1 MLLGVIASPEFAFM
15 LFFRQLFALCVKNWI
30 ILAKHPV
37 DGIGTITPVAALKD
51 TFDGTLKLP
60 WSDDTSG
67 IGVPTPRDIMS
78 RVTQGFSS
86 KQLSAVMQV
95 DSDQIGNLC
104 QQNFNGVSDCFASVL
119 FEAAPTAGSNATFNY
134 TIRADSHLAF
144 VDVKSHASDY
154 EVRILPLQWAIESAF
169 IELETG
175 VSPPTPLEWP
185 FTQSTTDAE
194 LQGIRISYLGL
205 IENYLVIAFF
215 AAFIGTGYHLAG
227 AAMEERASGLTSQM
241 KATGLFDSARVISW
255 HLSISLAYLPGW
267 IVIAVLWHVKV
278 FTGTSAGILIGLH
291 LLLGLSLTSWS
302 MFLMAP
308 FGKSP
313 QLAAIVSMVLS
324 FLFVVIGFSM
334 TEVSMAVAVILSL
347 LFPPYFYPMA
357 IRCICNFET
366 QFQTTSATEAAP
378 ISHLILWPL
387 FLVAAVNV
395 FLWPWL
401 GAVWERYLYD
411 AQNPSDGLL
420 FWARRSKNSSGHSM
434 TEGVAISMRN
444 VGKEFRPSI
453 FSKKKD
459 VVTAISDLSL
469 DIPKNGIYVLLGP
482 NGQVFSIR
490 RSTVMSILAGLTG
503 RTRGTVVFE
512 GGSEQPPRGS
522 IGIVPQKNILL
533 PDLSCYQT
541 LHLWRM
547 IKPPVDD
554 LTAEE
559 DIVQTLR
566 DCDLGDKLNYNAESL
581 SGGQKRKL
589 QLAIGLVG
597 GSKILLVDECTSGVD
612 PLSRRAIWKTLTAVK
627 HDRTIVFTTHFLDE
641 ADLLADE
648 IAVLAAP
655 GKLVAY
661 GNPVSLKSNL
671 GEGYTLKV
679 TYSGSQ
685 ETSRLL
691 EVIRPLGARAHAS
704 TSGTTHQALYHLKT
718 SDSAI
723 VSKIL
728 NAVDRN
734 RDRLGIESY
743 SVSAASIEDIF
754 LDLIQEA
761 EHDGADAKKLDVPSS
776 PELPELPPVPSV
788 PPRLELTRASQRSML
803 GQALTIFHKRFVIAR
818 RNYFVTP
825 LLAMAVLIIASCLPL
840 AFVPP
845 NGQACVVSINDDDL
859 TDLFLPTVL
868 GFQADFG
875 DDNFPGTGVLDAPP
889 GIIDTLGN
897 STVGILRASGLIHDL
912 PDNATFVDTIM
923 QTFRTQFTGGI
934 SMDLNSGNS
943 LFAWQA
949 DSHSPGMILLN
960 TVSNILYNKAL
971 NDTGRGDGTSRL
983 IIPSFG
989 TFPEI
994 SEGNLKPLKWAAVFT
1009 AAMAMQFSNGLSN
1022 PTGLWLGHLMF
1033 DSLFSIVSASILV
1046 GVFAAKS
1053 TLFHGLGYLWL
1064 VMVLYG
1070 FTGTLF
1076 AYCFSL
1082 FITSPLTAFAT
1093 VAAYQV
1099 VIFALYIMAIPLDF
1113 TVSIISPL
1121 RAALIAINLF
1131 SLLCKGSEVTSS
1143 LGDLTHFGGPILYLI
1158 INGLLLFLLLVWVD
1172 SGSSWRHALSTRIAS
1187 VGRRRR
1193 GADPSAVSLAPLR
1206 PDVVREAEEVAHAE
1220 GAALRV
1226 LNVSKTFGRNKVVDS
1241 VSFGVQQ
1248 NTIFALIGP
1257 NGAGKT
1263 TTFNMIRG
1271 DVHPDHGDVLINGRS
1286 ITRHTQSARESLGV
1300 CPQFTAIDAQL
1311 SVREHLRFYA
1321 RLKGVPR
1328 GAETARDV
1336 EAVMRATGLDAY
1348 ADRLASALSGGNQR
1362 KLALAIA
1369 LIGDPSVIL
1378 IDEFSTGIDAKMKRE
1393 MWATLKNVS
1402 VGKAIVI
1409 TTHSMEEASTL
1420 ADKVGILAKRMLAV
1434 GPLDALVDRYA
1445 TYLVHFP
1452 CRSRADVRRAEEI
1465 MARIPG
1471 ARMADDVATR
1481 FEVPVVP
1488 PGAGEREGR
1497 GRGMSLAELFGV
1509 LAEAGA
1515 GEYAVEEASLESVFM
1530 KVIKENEM
1538 GEVYGE
1544 ERAARRKWW
1553 WMCCYFLQ
1561 PYVTVPRNRELFR
1574 PPAVLASGKD
1584 RAPVGFHAQ
1593 LDPVDRDRLNEH
1605 ERKVLRR
1612 HFRVLLILLRLRFLW
1627 DLARPLLLLLIILDG
1642 RTRRTRNAPAR
1653 AHARAHLLKQLQP
1666 LGLPVEPLR
1675 LERTKRERVG
1685 GDGREA
1691 EGCVGLGGR
1700 GGDDVGEAGEA
1711 ELVLGAFHPPGELE
1725 GGVGAE
1731 LEDLGGAG
1739 VGGGEEEGEVGAAV
1753 GVGEGAMDLGA
1764 DVGGVAG
1771 VDGCDLVDCLAQ
1783 SARELR

>member
-1 MLLGVIASPEFAFM
+1 M

-37 DGIGTITPVAALKD
+37 LTIVRCLISPIGCAVVLAYAQFFLSRPGDDGIGTITPVAALKD

-67 IGVPTPRDIMS
+67 IGVPTTPRDIMS

-119 FEAAPTAGSNATFNY
+119 FDAAPAAGSNATFNY

-411 AQNPSDGLL
+411 AQNPSDGLR

-482 NGQVFSIR
+482 NGQVSLSAVAGK
-490 RSTVMSILAGLTG
+490 STVMSILAGLTG

-522 IGIVPQKNILL
+522 IGIVPQKNVLL

-691 EVIRPLGARAHAS
+691 EVIRPLAARAHAS
-704 TSGTTHQALYHLKT
+704 TSGTTNQALYHLKT

-761 EHDGADAKKLDVPSS
+761 EHDGADARKLDVPSS
-776 PELPELPPVPSV
+776 PELPELPRVPSV
-788 PPRLELTRASQRSML
+788 PPRLELTRGSQRSML
-803 GQALTIFHKRFVIAR
+803 GQALTIFHKRVVIAR

-825 LLAMAVLIIASCLPL
+825 LLAMAVLIVASCLPL

-868 GFQADFG
+868 GFQAEFG

-1009 AAMAMQFSNGLSN
+1009 AAMAVFPAFFTLYVAQERRSSVQAMQFSNGLSN
-1022 PTGLWLGHLMF
+1022 PAGLWLGHLMF

-1082 FITSPLTAFAT
+1082 FITSPLTAFAA

-1099 VIFALYIMAIPLDF
+1099 VIFALYIMAYVLSFTYAEVAFINRDLTMIHF
-1113 TVSIISPL
+1113 TVSIISPVCNVL

-1241 VSFGVQQ
+1241 VSFGVQRD
-1248 NTIFALIGP
+1248 TIFALIGP

-1263 TTFNMIRG
+1263 TTFNIIRG
-1271 DVHPDHGDVLINGRS
+1271 DTHPDHGDVLINGRS

-1321 RLKGVPR
+1321 RLKGVRR

-1336 EAVMRATGLDAY
+1336 EAVMRATGLDGY

-1488 PGAGEREGR
+1488 PGAGEKKEGR
-1497 GRGMSLAELFGV
+1497 GRRMSLAELFGV

-1538 GEVYGE
+1538 GEVDGE
-1544 ERAARRKWW
+1544 ARAARRKWW
-1553 WMCCYFLQ
+1553 WLC
-1561 PYVTVPRNRELFR
+1561 
-1574 PPAVLASGKD
+1574 
-1584 RAPVGFHAQ
+1584 
-1593 LDPVDRDRLNEH
+1593 
-1605 ERKVLRR
+1605 
-1612 HFRVLLILLRLRFLW
+1612 
-1627 DLARPLLLLLIILDG
+1627 
-1642 RTRRTRNAPAR
+1642 
-1653 AHARAHLLKQLQP
+1653 
-1666 LGLPVEPLR
+1666 
-1675 LERTKRERVG
+1675 
-1685 GDGREA
+1685 
-1691 EGCVGLGGR
+1691 
-1700 GGDDVGEAGEA
+1700 
-1711 ELVLGAFHPPGELE
+1711 
-1725 GGVGAE
+1725 
-1731 LEDLGGAG
+1731 
-1739 VGGGEEEGEVGAAV
+1739 
-1753 GVGEGAMDLGA
+1753 
-1764 DVGGVAG
+1764 
-1771 VDGCDLVDCLAQ
+1771 
-1783 SARELR
+1783 